1 MDNFFVI
8 VLYVFFVIVY
18 IQVFFVFGIFVYIY
32 IVFARILMN
41 CLVNV
46 QSIWLRNGIFRVEI
60 VYNVLENYSI
70 INFYEKEYFDFIL
83 YFFNEDSEVDYE
95 EETVFLLNMED
106 KDGYFEEYI
115 GEDETEGIL
124 GYYSEEKGIDK
135 FLLVVEKD
143 IYLVGFIE
151 EQVRYYNISQVVKD
165 IFNQIIKSLGLFE
178 VDDKRVSFIDD
189 LQIVVEG
196 NATYSSSEDFYTFE
210 IQVYYFLEIEMLV
223 KVGK

>member
-1 MDNFFVI
+1 M
-8 VLYVFFVIVY
+8 
-18 IQVFFVFGIFVYIY
+18 
-32 IVFARILMN
+32 
-41 CLVNV
+41 
-46 QSIWLRNGIFRVEI
+46 EI

-95 EETVFLLNMED
+95 EETVFLLKMED

-151 EQVRYYNISQVVKD
+151 E
-165 IFNQIIKSLGLFE
+165 
-178 VDDKRVSFIDD
+178 
-189 LQIVVEG
+189 
-196 NATYSSSEDFYTFE
+196 
-210 IQVYYFLEIEMLV
+210 
-223 KVGK
+223 

>member
-1 MDNFFVI
+1 M
-8 VLYVFFVIVY
+8 
-18 IQVFFVFGIFVYIY
+18 
-32 IVFARILMN
+32 
-41 CLVNV
+41 
-46 QSIWLRNGIFRVEI
+46 EI

-70 INFYEKEYFDFIL
+70 INFYEKEYSDFIL

-115 GEDETEGIL
+115 GEDEIEGIL

-151 EQVRYYNISQVVKD
+151 E
-165 IFNQIIKSLGLFE
+165 
-178 VDDKRVSFIDD
+178 
-189 LQIVVEG
+189 
-196 NATYSSSEDFYTFE
+196 
-210 IQVYYFLEIEMLV
+210 
-223 KVGK
+223 

>member
-1 MDNFFVI
+1 MYYCLIFSSCYLGYFFVI

-32 IVFARILMN
+32 IVFVRILMN

-46 QSIWLRNGIFRVEI
+46 QSIWFRNGIFRVEI

-124 GYYSEEKGIDK
+124 GYYSEGKGIDK

-151 EQVRYYNISQVVKD
+151 EQVRYNNISQVVKD
-165 IFNQIIKSLGLFE
+165 IFNQIIKSLGLF
-178 VDDKRVSFIDD
+178 
-189 LQIVVEG
+189 
-196 NATYSSSEDFYTFE
+196 
-210 IQVYYFLEIEMLV
+210 
-223 KVGK
+223 

>member
-1 MDNFFVI
+1 MNYFFVI

-32 IVFARILMN
+32 IVFVRILMN

-151 EQVRYYNISQVVKD
+151 EQVRYNNISQVVKD
-165 IFNQIIKSLGLFE
+165 IFNQIIKSLGLF
-178 VDDKRVSFIDD
+178 
-189 LQIVVEG
+189 
-196 NATYSSSEDFYTFE
+196 
-210 IQVYYFLEIEMLV
+210 
-223 KVGK
+223 

>member
-1 MDNFFVI
+1 
-8 VLYVFFVIVY
+8 
-18 IQVFFVFGIFVYIY
+18 
-32 IVFARILMN
+32 MN

-70 INFYEKEYFDFIL
+70 INFYEKEYSDFIL

-165 IFNQIIKSLGLFE
+165 ILNQIIKSLGLFE

-196 NATYSSSEDFYTFE
+196 NVTYSSSEDFYTFE

>member
-32 IVFARILMN
+32 IVFVRILMN

-70 INFYEKEYFDFIL
+70 INFYEKEYSDFIL

-151 EQVRYYNISQVVKD
+151 EQVRYNNISQVVKD